1 MCPLLGRSRSPNP
14 VPCPRPESELVLGDV
29 LQEEEVEATPRQLE
43 MLLEESNSASSNSS
57 NSRSSRNSSV
67 SQSVSPDSGL
77 QLELQEVKIM
87 QKKTLRIYELGL
99 RI

>member
-1 MCPLLGRSRSPNP
+1 MKQEQGRSRSPDP

-43 MLLEESNSASSNSS
+43 MLLEESNSASS